1 VDFEPRRADGSSV
14 RFRDDILR
22 GLRLGAILLALFIAG
37 VAAYRIAREA
47 PRAPVARHAPKPPSL
62 RVPEARASKES
73 SIPVPP
79 PPPVAAGARK
89 LTRTAAP
96 PATRPA
102 ETENPPAAV
111 LDHPPELE
119 REVVT
124 ETAQHAEPAPEKTIE
139 APASPA
145 PDQPPVKPEARP
157 KRWLKAVGRF
167 LHVKN

>member
-1 VDFEPRRADGSSV
+1 V
-14 RFRDDILR
+14 RLRDHIFR

-47 PRAPVARHAPKPPSL
+47 PRAPVARHAPKPPSPH
-62 RVPEARASKES
+62 VADAHAPKEA

-79 PPPVAAGARK
+79 PPPVAGSARK
-89 LTRTAAP
+89 VTRSTAP
-96 PATRPA
+96 PVTRPV
-102 ETENPPAAV
+102 ETDNPPAHI
-111 LDHPPELE
+111 LDHPQEPE

-124 ETAQHAEPAPEKTIE
+124 ETAQHAEPAPEQTIE
-139 APASPA
+139 APESTE

-167 LHVKN
+167 FHVKN

>member
-1 VDFEPRRADGSSV
+1 M

-47 PRAPVARHAPKPPSL
+47 PRAPVARHAAPKPPSP
-62 RVPEARASKES
+62 RVPDARGSGES

-79 PPPVAAGARK
+79 PPPVAGSARK
-89 LTRTAAP
+89 ITRNAAP
-96 PATRPA
+96 PVARPA
-102 ETENPPAAV
+102 ETETPPADV
-111 LDHPPELE
+111 LEHAPELE

-124 ETAQHAEPAPEKTIE
+124 ETAQHSEPAPEKTIE
-139 APASPA
+139 APVSPA
-145 PDQPPVKPEARP
+145 PEQPPVKPEARP